1 MGRFFKERPRY
12 GDERSAPADR
22 ADLFGSDEKANPFE
36 KAEPKDCTATTN
48 EKTTTMLFLSISGS
62 WR

>member
-12 GDERSAPADR
+12 GDERPAPADR

-36 KAEPKDCTATTN
+36 KAEVVSFHFR
-48 EKTTTMLFLSISGS
+48 FLAVNLLPHVLQKISPV
-62 WR
+62 